1 MSLSV
6 PYLRSNTPRY
16 RISMLRLLHNPDGSL
31 IIGTHVHFDIDGYG
45 AKWACGIPN
54 QNILK
59 PQSDDFASL
68 FWSFQETCN
77 ITDKLKVELSLGV

>member
-1 MSLSV
+1 MPHAFPTIRRVTLAC
-6 PYLRSNTPRY
+6 NT
-16 RISMLRLLHNPDGSL
+16 SRLPPWPH
-31 IIGTHVHFDIDGYG
+31 IHFDIDGYG
-45 AKWACGIPN
+45 AKWACGIPD

-77 ITDKLKVELSLGV
+77 ITDNLKVELSLGV